1 VTATAPALVTGPA
14 PHYLSRIRLRRDP
27 GIAALAPLLLSGD
40 ALGHRMAWSAYA
52 TGDQSATRDF
62 LFREMEPGEFLALAP
77 RVPDGNSLF
86 EVESKPWRPAL
97 VAGQRLGFSLRCNAT
112 VSRSA
117 EAGSRGARHGVA
129 YDALQRLPREERA
142 RRRAEVTHDAATGWL
157 SRQLDGAATVETLIV
172 EAARRT
178 EIRREGKGAA
188 VLDIMDLSGTVRVVD
203 GALLVARIARGF
215 GRGRAFGCGLLLLR
229 RLD

>member
-1 VTATAPALVTGPA
+1 MTATAPALVTGPA
-14 PHYLSRIRLRRDP
+14 PHYLSRTRLRRDP

-172 EAARRT
+172 EAARR
-178 EIRREGKGAA
+178 I
-188 VLDIMDLSGTVRVVD
+188 SVRVVD